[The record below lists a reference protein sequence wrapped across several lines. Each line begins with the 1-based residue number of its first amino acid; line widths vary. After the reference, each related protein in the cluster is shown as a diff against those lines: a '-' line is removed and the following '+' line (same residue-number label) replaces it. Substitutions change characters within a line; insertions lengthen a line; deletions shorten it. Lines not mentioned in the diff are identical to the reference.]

1 MVPHVAWRTIATLL
15 IVAAGAVIAF
25 AYLTRPSPASCAYA
39 NEVNQALGQQSA
51 SCPGN
56 PSAVV
61 FIIAGALALAGIL
74 IFANVRRP
82 ARNSC

>member
-1 MVPHVAWRTIATLL
+1 MVPHVAWRTVATLL
-15 IVAAGAVIAF
+15 IVAAGVVIAF

-39 NEVNQALGQQSA
+39 DQVNQALGQQPA

-61 FIIAGALALAGIL
+61 FIIAGALALAGTL
-74 IFANVRRP
+74 IFVNVRRP
-82 ARNSC
+82 G